1 MIAIPAI
8 DLRDGACV
16 QLVGGSYER
25 ERVRLAD
32 PVAVARRWYD
42 DGFRRLHVVDLDAAT
57 ERGSNARVVQQILET
72 STASVQ
78 VGGGVRTTEQVDSLI
93 AAGARHVVVG
103 TRAIEQP
110 DWLAEIVARHT
121 RAIIV
126 AADVRGRALVT
137 RGWSATL
144 SKDVADFVRELE
156 LLPVAGLLVTAVHLE
171 GEMRGP
177 DLALVEELA
186 ASTAVP
192 VIASGGVG
200 TVGDLRALAERGAA
214 AAVIGM
220 ALYTGALDAREVAA
234 EFGEADSRLFER
246 RA

>member
-8 DLRDGACV
+8 DLRGGACV
-16 QLVGGSYER
+16 QLVGGSYDR
-25 ERVRLAD
+25 ERVRLED
-32 PVAVARRWYD
+32 PVAVAKRWYD

-57 ERGSNARVVQQILET
+57 ERGSNAPIVEQILET
-72 STASVQ
+72 SRASVQ
-78 VGGGVRTTEQVDSLI
+78 IGGGLRTSEQVDALI

-103 TRAIEQP
+103 TRAIEDP
-110 DWLAEIVARHT
+110 DWLAEIVARHP

-126 AADVRGRALVT
+126 AADVRERAIVT
-137 RGWSATL
+137 RGWKTTL
-144 SKDVADFVRELE
+144 SKDVAEFVRDVALQ
-156 LLPVAGLLVTAVHLE
+156 PIAGLLLTAVHRE

-177 DLALVEELA
+177 DLALVEEIA
-186 ASTAVP
+186 ASTAIP

-214 AAVIGM
+214 AVVIGM
-220 ALYTGALDAREVAA
+220 ALYTGALDARAVATEFSEVN
-234 EFGEADSRLFER
+234 SSLFEP

>member
-25 ERVRLAD
+25 ERVRLED

-57 ERGSNARVVQQILET
+57 ERGSNNRVVQQILE
-72 STASVQ
+72 SSPASVQ
-78 VGGGVRTTEQVDSLI
+78 VGGGVRTTEQVDGLF
-93 AAGARHVVVG
+93 AAGAHHVVVG
-103 TRAIEQP
+103 TRAIEHP
-110 DWLAEIVARHT
+110 DWLAEIVARHPG
-121 RAIIV
+121 AVIV
-126 AADVRGRALVT
+126 AADVRGRAIVT

-144 SKDVADFVRELE
+144 ATDIAKFVREIE
-156 LLPVAGLLVTAVHLE
+156 ALPLAGLLVTAVHLE

-177 DLALVEELA
+177 DLTLVEEIA
-186 ASTAVP
+186 TSTAMP
-192 VIASGGVG
+192 LIASGGVG
-200 TVGDLRALAERGAA
+200 TIGDLRALAERGAA

-220 ALYTGALDAREVAA
+220 ALYTGAVDPHAVAA
-234 EFGEADSRLFER
+234 EFGEASTRLFQR